1 MIKKSLK
8 TVGKIIKGS
17 IKVLFVILLFVC
29 FFVAQA
35 LKLGTDWALVNYSFS
50 SFDEILYT
58 LGTSVTAASE
68 GVLKDFF
75 ESNIYPPLTI
85 SLISLSVFILI
96 YIFYK
101 NFFKNSSVFLNLNL
115 FKKKFSIKLNI
126 LLLVIVGFLCVVGVM
141 LKNSVVYAMDS
152 LYINEYIESNM
163 QTSTFFEDEYVNPD
177 EVDLEFPDEK
187 RNLIY
192 IFLESMEAT
201 YSDKDHGGAYD
212 YNYIPELTDLAEDNI
227 NFSPNDDVGGAYMVT
242 GTTWTMGGMIAE
254 TAGVPIKN
262 VFGAND
268 ERSYENGFVH
278 GAVSLGDIL
287 KDEGYRQYIMV
298 GSDLEFGGRLA
309 YFTEHGD
316 YEVYDYNRAIEDGV
330 IDEDYYVWWG
340 LEDEKLFDWARDE
353 LTDIADSDEP
363 FNFTMLTVDTHASDG
378 YTSDFCPNYSRD
390 PYLNSI
396 YCSDM
401 QLAEF
406 ISWIQNQDFYENTTI
421 VLTGDHISMNN
432 YSFDNIDEDYDRGVY
447 NAYIN
452 SAVETDHNKN
462 RKFTTFDY
470 YPTTLASLGVR
481 IKGNRLGLGTNL
493 FSDCETL
500 SEKYGN
506 DYINEEMG
514 KRSTYYDQCINFGR
528 CN

>member
-68 GVLKDFF
+68 DVLNDFF

-85 SLISLSVFILI
+85 SLISLSIFILI

-101 NFFKNSSVFLNLNL
+101 KFFKNSSVFLNLNL

-126 LLLVIVGFLCVVGVM
+126 LLLVIVVFLCVVGVM

-340 LEDEKLFDWARDE
+340 LEDEKLFNWAKDE
-353 LTDIADSDEP
+353 LTDISDSDEP
-363 FNFTMLTVDTHASDG
+363 FNFTMLTVDTHFPDG
-378 YTSDFCPNYSRD
+378 YVDNSCKDIYDDNYLTSID
-390 PYLNSI
+390 
-396 YCSDM
+396 CSSEKLD
-401 QLAEF
+401 EF
-406 ISWIQNQDFYENTTI
+406 IRWIKKQDFYENTTI
-421 VLTGDHISMNN
+421 ILVGDHLSMNT
-432 YSFDNIDEDYDRGVY
+432 YSFDEIDPNYDRSVY
-447 NAYIN
+447 NVFIN
-452 SAVETDHNKN
+452 SAVDTDCNKN
-462 RKFTTFDY
+462 RNFTTFDY
-470 YPTTLASLGVR
+470 YPTTLAALGVK
-481 IKGNRLGLGTNL
+481 IKGERLGLGTNL
-493 FSDCETL
+493 FSCKETL
-500 SEKYGN
+500 SEELGN
-506 DYINEEMG
+506 DYIDEKLMENSPYYNECIG
-514 KRSTYYDQCINFGR
+514 STC
-528 CN
+528 